1 MQNEKEINDP
11 LTIYYN
17 PNNHNNH
24 SKNNKNNIK

>member
-17 PNNHNNH
+17 PNNHN
-24 SKNNKNNIK
+24 KNNKNNIK